1 MKISTYLAIAGAVLA
16 LFGLQ
21 CMLVPQFA
29 LQQYGFPT
37 EPHNVLQIRTLGV
50 TQLSYGLTL
59 WLARGTRDDKV
70 LRAILLASVVGNI
83 LGLILF
89 AWACL
94 AGLLNA
100 MGWGIAALYAAFVLA
115 ALYYLGSPARRA

>member
-1 MKISTYLAIAGAVLA
+1 MAIG
-16 LFGLQ
+16 G
-21 CMLVPQFA
+21 
-29 LQQYGFPT
+29 
-37 EPHNVLQIRTLGV
+37 
-50 TQLSYGLTL
+50 
-59 WLARGTRDDKV
+59 
-70 LRAILLASVVGNI
+70 VVGNI

-94 AGLLNA
+94 GGLLNA